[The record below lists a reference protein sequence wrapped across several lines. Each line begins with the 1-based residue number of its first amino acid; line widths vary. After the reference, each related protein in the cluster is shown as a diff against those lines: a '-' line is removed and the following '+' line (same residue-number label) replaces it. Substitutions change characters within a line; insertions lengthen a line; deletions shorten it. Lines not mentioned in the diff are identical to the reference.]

1 MEGRCRFTFQPH
13 WLLWAQECCCLCI
26 PENNQNPD
34 YSGLE
39 HFRLRCREFTPLL
52 SFRPQ
57 SDRRRREDG
66 VEETRGCLLHHAIT
80 QIRPKP
86 RSLGGFFALY
96 PSSDSRKFALFA
108 ACFQE
113 LNGFPP
119 CLRETFVPFVVSFWL
134 RTRRAVVEDFGN
146 NILGKINSRFAG
158 GRRELAGGR
167 GIY

>member
-52 SFRPQ
+52 SFRPE

-66 VEETRGCLLHHAIT
+66 VEETRGCLLHHAVTRCSHGIVESA
-80 QIRPKP
+80 PMHGNE
-86 RSLGGFFALY
+86 RSERTGMQLGNPYLIFETALSEQY
-96 PSSDSRKFALFA
+96 CNWQLAISS
-108 ACFQE
+108 
-113 LNGFPP
+113 
-119 CLRETFVPFVVSFWL
+119 W
-134 RTRRAVVEDFGN
+134 
-146 NILGKINSRFAG
+146 
-158 GRRELAGGR
+158 
-167 GIY
+167 

>member
-66 VEETRGCLLHHAIT
+66 VEETRGSLLHHAVTRCSHGTSGYLVHWIIGT
-80 QIRPKP
+80 CKIYN
-86 RSLGGFFALY
+86 RSAFI
-96 PSSDSRKFALFA
+96 DQA
-108 ACFQE
+108 ACFAS
-113 LNGFPP
+113 LPRIP
-119 CLRETFVPFVVSFWL
+119 VT
-134 RTRRAVVEDFGN
+134 
-146 NILGKINSRFAG
+146 
-158 GRRELAGGR
+158 
-167 GIY
+167 